1 MSKKFLF
8 QLLASGSLAVG
19 LSLALAG
26 EVQAQTTTRSVRESI
41 NQVREYI
48 RELKEDNDLGQ
59 VTSVSEFV
67 DVKPTDWAFLALQS
81 LVERYGCIVGLPTNP
96 PTYQGRR
103 ATTRYEFAAG
113 LNACLDRINEL
124 IAASVENLVTKE
136 DMKLIQ
142 RLQEEFA
149 AELALLR
156 GRVDTLE
163 ARTAT
168 LEAQQFSTT
177 TKLTG
182 QVILSVQGAFGAKN
196 VAVPKGSVPT
206 TALQPGIKFK
216 PGDLPQKPF
225 GTFVRKDGEAL
236 NVSPRDTR
244 VADATTFGY
253 RVNLN
258 FNTSF
263 SGKDLLLTTVQM
275 DDVTLG
281 ANAYDLTGT
290 NNTALSYSF
299 LNRAGGGTAGLWYLS
314 YSFPVLADKGKIFIT
329 GYGGGVNDYVD
340 TLSPLNDD
348 GQGALSAFGLRNPLY
363 NQNLALGVG
372 AGFGYDFFDGKFNFS
387 IGYLASG
394 NAGLGAFAPVST
406 PASGRGEVDG
416 LFGSS
421 FNAYAQLTGYPT
433 DNLGLSLLYIRS
445 GSDPSL
451 PLSYGGG
458 VGTQSIE
465 AFNNVGVASQADNL
479 GFQFKWQPLKNFIL
493 GGWFGV
499 TWFNGSGSTN
509 VIVNVDTDGDGV
521 PDADVLQGRRVTGSG
536 TALNYALVFAFPDVG
551 TKGSQAQIVV
561 GAPPYLS
568 SSSGLRAS
576 RLVGASS
583 DDVPILV
590 EASYR
595 FKFTE
600 YLSITPGIIAIF
612 NPEGN
617 AANPTV
623 FVGAIRSTFSF

>member
-1 MSKKFLF
+1 MSKSFLPK
-8 QLLASGSLAVG
+8 LLAAGSLTMGVSWAM
-19 LSLALAG
+19 AG
-26 EVQAQTTTRSVRESI
+26 AAPAQTTTRSVRESI
-41 NQVREYI
+41 HQVREYI
-48 RELKEDNDLGQ
+48 REFKEDSELGQ

-182 QVILSVQGAFGAKN
+182 QVIFGVQGAFGANRQAVARGVAQGTNGN
-196 VAVPKGSVPT
+196 V
-206 TALQPGIKFK
+206 L
-216 PGDLPQKPF
+216 
-225 GTFVRKDGEAL
+225 
-236 NVSPRDTR
+236 
-244 VADATTFGY
+244 DATTFGY

-263 SGKDLLLTTVQM
+263 TGKDLLLTTIQM
-275 DDVTLG
+275 DDVPLG
-281 ANAYDLTGT
+281 AGAAAVTGT
-290 NNTALSYSF
+290 NSSALSYSF
-299 LNRAGGGTAGLWYLS
+299 LNRAGGGAAGLWYLS

-372 AGFGYDFFDGKFNFS
+372 AGFGYDFFDGKLNFS
-387 IGYLASG
+387 IGYLANG
-394 NAGLGAFAPVST
+394 NAGLGAFT
-406 PASGRGEVDG
+406 PAAGGGTEG

-445 GSDPSL
+445 GSDPDSGL
-451 PLSYGGG
+451 ALNYGGG
-458 VGTQSIE
+458 VGT
-465 AFNNVGVASQADNL
+465 AAVNALNAVATQADNL

-493 GGWFGV
+493 GGWFGA
-499 TWFNGSGSTN
+499 TWFHDVVAGL
-509 VIVNVDTDGDGV
+509 
-521 PDADVLQGRRVTGSG
+521 DASG

-551 TKGSQAQIVV
+551 TKGSQAQLVV

-568 SSSGLRAS
+568 SSRGLVANGFTAART
-576 RLVGASS
+576 
-583 DDVPILV
+583 DDVPVLL

-623 FVGAIRSTFSF
+623 LVGAIRSTFSF

>member
-1 MSKKFLF
+1 MSKKVLF
-8 QLLASGSLAVG
+8 HLLATGSLALGV
-19 LSLALAG
+19 SLAMAG
-26 EVQAQTTTRSVRESI
+26 EASAQITTQNSRESI

-48 RELKEDNDLGQ
+48 RELKEDNELGQ

-182 QVILSVQGAFGAKN
+182 QVIMSVQGAFGGN
-196 VAVPKGSVPT
+196 QAVPKGVP
-206 TALQPGIKFK
+206 Q
-216 PGDLPQKPF
+216 
-225 GTFVRKDGEAL
+225 GTFG
-236 NVSPRDTR
+236 NIQ
-244 VADATTFGY
+244 DATTFGY

-263 SGKDLLLTTVQM
+263 TGKDLLLTTVQM

-281 ANAYDLTGT
+281 AGAAGVTGT
-290 NNTALSYSF
+290 NNSALSYSF

-314 YSFPVLADKGKIFIT
+314 YSFPVLADKGNIFIT

-372 AGFGYDFFDGKFNFS
+372 AGFGYDFLDGKLNFS
-387 IGYLASG
+387 LGYLASG
-394 NAGLGAFAPVST
+394 NAGGGAFGPVGT
-406 PASGRGEVDG
+406 VNPFGTEG

-421 FNAYAQLTGYPT
+421 FNAYAQITGYPLE
-433 DNLGLSLLYIRS
+433 NLGLSLLYIRS
-445 GSDPSL
+445 ASDPDSGL

-458 VGTQSIE
+458 VGT
-465 AFNNVGVASQADNL
+465 AAVDAVNVGASQADNV
-479 GFQFKWQPLKNFIL
+479 GFQFKWQPLQNFIL
-493 GGWFGV
+493 GGWFGA
-499 TWFNGSGSTN
+499 TWFNGVGAINGAT
-509 VIVNVDTDGDGV
+509 
-521 PDADVLQGRRVTGSG
+521 SG

-561 GAPPYLS
+561 GAPPY
-568 SSSGLRAS
+568 
-576 RLVGASS
+576 
-583 DDVPILV
+583 
-590 EASYR
+590 
-595 FKFTE
+595 
-600 YLSITPGIIAIF
+600 
-612 NPEGN
+612 
-617 AANPTV
+617 
-623 FVGAIRSTFSF
+623 

>member
-1 MSKKFLF
+1 MRKPFWGYVVGGALV
-8 QLLASGSLAVG
+8 SGVMM
-19 LSLALAG
+19 AG
-26 EVQAQTTTRSVRESI
+26 AVQAQVTPTRATI
-41 NQVREYI
+41 QQVRQYGRDL
-48 RELKEDNDLGQ
+48 REDSELGQ

-103 ATTRYEFAAG
+103 AVTRYEFAAG

-124 IAASVENLVTKE
+124 IASSVENLVTKE

-168 LEAQQFSTT
+168 LEAQRFSTT

-182 QVILSVQGAFGAKN
+182 QVIFGVQGAFGAN
-196 VAVPKGSVPT
+196 RQAVPKGAAQGSR
-206 TALQPGIKFK
+206 G
-216 PGDLPQKPF
+216 
-225 GTFVRKDGEAL
+225 
-236 NVSPRDTR
+236 NVL
-244 VADATTFGY
+244 DATTLGY
-253 RVNLN
+253 RVNLT

-263 SGKDLLLTTVQM
+263 TGKDLLTTNLQM
-275 DDVTLG
+275 DDVALG
-281 ANAYDLTGT
+281 AIPGSSALAVTGT
-290 NNTALSYSF
+290 NNASLSYSF
-299 LNRAGGGTAGLWYLS
+299 LNAGTAGGVALDTLTYE
-314 YSFPVLADKGKIFIT
+314 FPVLADQGRLTIAAL
-329 GYGGGVNDYVD
+329 GGAIYDQVD
-340 TLSPLNDD
+340 TLSPLDDD
-348 GQGALSAFGLRNPLY
+348 GQGALAAFGLRNPLY
-363 NQNLALGVG
+363 NQNLGAGVG
-372 AGFGYDFFDGKFNFS
+372 AALSINFLDDKLNFTL
-387 IGYLASG
+387 GYLANG
-394 NAGLGAFAPVST
+394 GAAAGAYAPT
-406 PASGRGEVDG
+406 GIPFGTEG

-421 FNAYAQLTGYPT
+421 YVAYGQVTGYPL
-433 DNLGLSLLYIRS
+433 DNLGLSLLYVR
-445 GSDPSL
+445 GYSDLDSAL
-451 PLSYGGG
+451 PLNLGGG
-458 VGTQSIE
+458 VGT
-465 AFNNVGVASQADNL
+465 AAVDALTAVAATQADNL

-493 GGWFGV
+493 GGWFGA
-499 TWFNGSGSTN
+499 TWFHDVVAGL
-509 VIVNVDTDGDGV
+509 
-521 PDADVLQGRRVTGSG
+521 DASG

-551 TKGSQAQIVV
+551 TKGSQAQLVV

-568 SSSGLRAS
+568 SSRGLVANGLTLRRA
-576 RLVGASS
+576 
-583 DDVPILV
+583 DDVPILL

-623 FVGAIRSTFSF
+623 LVGAIRSTFSF

>member
-1 MSKKFLF
+1 V
-8 QLLASGSLAVG
+8 A
-19 LSLALAG
+19 
-26 EVQAQTTTRSVRESI
+26 
-41 NQVREYI
+41 
-48 RELKEDNDLGQ
+48 
-59 VTSVSEFV
+59 
-67 DVKPTDWAFLALQS
+67 
-81 LVERYGCIVGLPTNP
+81 
-96 PTYQGRR
+96 
-103 ATTRYEFAAG
+103 
-113 LNACLDRINEL
+113 
-124 IAASVENLVTKE
+124 
-136 DMKLIQ
+136 
-142 RLQEEFA
+142 
-149 AELALLR
+149 
-156 GRVDTLE
+156 
-163 ARTAT
+163 
-168 LEAQQFSTT
+168 
-177 TKLTG
+177 
-182 QVILSVQGAFGAKN
+182 QGANRN
-196 VAVPKGSVPT
+196 V
-206 TALQPGIKFK
+206 L
-216 PGDLPQKPF
+216 
-225 GTFVRKDGEAL
+225 
-236 NVSPRDTR
+236 
-244 VADATTFGY
+244 DATTFGY

-263 SGKDLLLTTVQM
+263 TGKDLLLTTVQM
-275 DDVTLG
+275 DDVALG
-281 ANAYDLTGT
+281 ANPALPSNAAAVTGT
-290 NNTALSYSF
+290 QNSALSYSF
-299 LNRAGGGTAGLWYLS
+299 LNRAGGGVAGLWYLS

-372 AGFGYDFFDGKFNFS
+372 AGFGYDFFDGKLNFS

-394 NAGLGAFAPVST
+394 NAGLGAFAPASR
-406 PASGRGEVDG
+406 PADTREEVDG

-458 VGTQSIE
+458 VGTASVD
-465 AFNNVGVASQADNL
+465 ALNVGNNRVPPVATQADNL

-499 TWFNGSGSTN
+499 TWFND
-509 VIVNVDTDGDGV
+509 VVARL
-521 PDADVLQGRRVTGSG
+521 DASG

-551 TKGSQAQIVV
+551 TRGSQAQIVV

-576 RLVGASS
+576 GLVRASS
-583 DDVPILV
+583 DDVPILL

>member
-1 MSKKFLF
+1 MTLMNKHLCGFLV
-8 QLLASGSLAVG
+8 GSSV
-19 LSLALAG
+19 LAG
-26 EVQAQTTTRSVRESI
+26 VMLSGTAQAQVSNARESI
-41 NQVREYI
+41 NQVRQYG
-48 RELKEDNDLGQ
+48 RDLKEDSEFGQ

-113 LNACLDRINEL
+113 LNACLDRMNEL

-136 DMKLIQ
+136 DMKLVQ

-149 AELALLR
+149 AELALIR

-177 TKLTG
+177 TKLSG
-182 QVILSVQGAFGAKN
+182 QVILGVQGAFGGN
-196 VAVPKGSVPT
+196 QAVPKGVP
-206 TALQPGIKFK
+206 Q
-216 PGDLPQKPF
+216 
-225 GTFVRKDGEAL
+225 GTLGKIQ
-236 NVSPRDTR
+236 
-244 VADATTFGY
+244 DATTLGY
-253 RVNLN
+253 RVNLT

-263 SGKDLLLTTVQM
+263 TGKDLLTTNLQM
-275 DDVTLG
+275 DDVSLG
-281 ANAYDLTGT
+281 AIPGSNAFATTGT
-290 NNTALSYSF
+290 NSASLSYGF
-299 LNRAGGGTAGLWYLS
+299 LNAATGGGVALDTLTYE
-314 YSFPVLADKGKIFIT
+314 FPVLGDKGRIT
-329 GYGGGVNDYVD
+329 IAGLGGAIYDQVD
-340 TLSPLNDD
+340 TLSPLDDD
-348 GQGALSAFGLRNPLY
+348 GEGAISAFGLRNAIY
-363 NQNLALGVG
+363 NQNLGAGVG
-372 AGFGYDFFDGKFNFS
+372 AAFS
-387 IGYLASG
+387 INFLDDKLNFTLGYLANG
-394 NAGLGAFAPVST
+394 GAFAGAYAPTGT
-406 PASGRGEVDG
+406 PFGTEG

-421 FNAYAQLTGYPT
+421 YVAYGQLTGYPLE
-433 DNLGLSLLYIRS
+433 NLGLSLLYVR
-445 GSDPSL
+445 GYSDLDSAL
-451 PLSYGGG
+451 PLNLGGG
-458 VGTQSIE
+458 VGTASVD
-465 AFNNVGVASQADNL
+465 ALTAVAATQADNL
-479 GFQFKWQPLKNFIL
+479 GFQFQWQPLRNLIL

-499 TWFNGSGSTN
+499 TWFN
-509 VIVNVDTDGDGV
+509 
-521 PDADVLQGRRVTGSG
+521 DVVAGLNASG

-568 SSSGLRAS
+568 SSRG
-576 RLVGASS
+576 LVGNGLTFAAA

-600 YLSITPGIIAIF
+600 YLSITPGIMAIF

-623 FVGAIRSTFSF
+623 VVGAIRSTFSF

>member
-1 MSKKFLF
+1 MTLMNKHLCGFLVG
-8 QLLASGSLAVG
+8 GSV
-19 LSLALAG
+19 LAG
-26 EVQAQTTTRSVRESI
+26 VLWMGTAQAQVSNTRESI
-41 NQVREYI
+41 NQVRQYG
-48 RELKEDNDLGQ
+48 RDLQEDSEFGQ

-136 DMKLIQ
+136 DMKLVQ

-177 TKLTG
+177 TKLSG
-182 QVILSVQGAFGAKN
+182 QVVLAVQGAFGGN
-196 VAVPKGSVPT
+196 QAVPKGVPQG
-206 TALQPGIKFK
+206 A
-216 PGDLPQKPF
+216 F
-225 GTFVRKDGEAL
+225 GKVQ
-236 NVSPRDTR
+236 
-244 VADATTFGY
+244 DATTLGY
-253 RVNLN
+253 RVNLT

-263 SGKDLLLTTVQM
+263 TGKDLLTTNLQM
-275 DDVTLG
+275 DDVSLG
-281 ANAYDLTGT
+281 AIPGSNAFATTGT
-290 NNTALSYSF
+290 NSASLSYGF
-299 LNRAGGGTAGLWYLS
+299 LNAATGGGVALDTLTYE
-314 YSFPVLADKGKIFIT
+314 FPVLGDKGRIT
-329 GYGGGVNDYVD
+329 IAGLGGAIYDQVD
-340 TLSPLNDD
+340 TLSPLDDD
-348 GQGALSAFGLRNPLY
+348 GEGAISAFGLRNAIY
-363 NQNLALGVG
+363 NQNLGTGVG
-372 AGFGYDFFDGKFNFS
+372 AAFS
-387 IGYLASG
+387 IDFLDDKLNFTLGYLANGGSFSG
-394 NAGLGAFAPVST
+394 AYT
-406 PASGRGEVDG
+406 PTGTPFGTEG

-421 FNAYAQLTGYPT
+421 YVAYGQLTGYPLE
-433 DNLGLSLLYIRS
+433 NLGLSLLYVR
-445 GSDPSL
+445 GYSDLDSAL
-451 PLSYGGG
+451 PLNLGGG
-458 VGTQSIE
+458 VGNASVDALT
-465 AFNNVGVASQADNL
+465 AVAATQADNL
-479 GFQFKWQPLKNFIL
+479 GFQFQWQPLNNFIL

-499 TWFNGSGSTN
+499 TWFN
-509 VIVNVDTDGDGV
+509 
-521 PDADVLQGRRVTGSG
+521 DVVAGLNATG

-561 GAPPYLS
+561 GAPPYLTNS
-568 SSSGLRAS
+568 QGLVANGLTFARA
-576 RLVGASS
+576 

-600 YLSITPGIIAIF
+600 YLTITPGIFAIF

>member
-1 MSKKFLF
+1 MSKKFMF
-8 QLLASGSLAVG
+8 KLLATGSLAMGV
-19 LSLALAG
+19 SLAMAG
-26 EVQAQTTTRSVRESI
+26 EAQAQITTQNSRESI

-48 RELKEDNDLGQ
+48 RELKEDNELGQ

-136 DMKLIQ
+136 DLKLLQ

-177 TKLTG
+177 TKLSG
-182 QVILSVQGAFGAKN
+182 QVILAAQGAFGGN
-196 VAVPKGSVPT
+196 QAVPKGVPQG
-206 TALQPGIKFK
+206 A
-216 PGDLPQKPF
+216 F
-225 GTFVRKDGEAL
+225 G
-236 NVSPRDTR
+236 NIQ
-244 VADATTFGY
+244 DATTFGY

-263 SGKDLLLTTVQM
+263 TGKDLLLTTIQM

-281 ANAYDLTGT
+281 AGAAGVTGT
-290 NNTALSYSF
+290 NNSALGYSF
-299 LNRAGGGTAGLWYLS
+299 LNRAGGGVAGLWYLS
-314 YSFPVLADKGKIFIT
+314 YTFPVLADKGSIYIT

-348 GQGALSAFGLRNPLY
+348 GQGALSGFGLRNPLY

-372 AGFGYDFFDGKFNFS
+372 AGFNYNFLDDKLNFA
-387 IGYLASG
+387 IGYLANG
-394 NAGLGAFAPVST
+394 NAGGGAFGTVGT
-406 PASGRGEVDG
+406 VNPAGTEG

-421 FNAYAQLTGYPT
+421 FNAFVQLTGYPT
-433 DNLGLSLLYIRS
+433 DNLGLSVLYIRS
-445 GSDPSL
+445 GSDPDSGL
-451 PLSYGGG
+451 AINYGGG
-458 VGTQSIE
+458 VGT
-465 AFNNVGVASQADNL
+465 AAVDAVNVGTSQADNV

-493 GGWFGV
+493 GGWFGA
-499 TWFNGSGSTN
+499 TWFA
-509 VIVNVDTDGDGV
+509 GV
-521 PDADVLQGRRVTGSG
+521 SAANAGTSG

-561 GAPPYLS
+561 GAPPYLTNS
-568 SSSGLRAS
+568 TGLVANG
-576 RLVGASS
+576 LTAAAA

-590 EASYR
+590 EGSYR

-612 NPEGN
+612 SPEGN
-617 AANPTV
+617 SANSTV
-623 FVGAIRSTFSF
+623 LVGVIRSTFSF

>member
-1 MSKKFLF
+1 MSKKPLF
-8 QLLASGSLAVG
+8 KLLASGSLAVG

-182 QVILSVQGAFGAKN
+182 QVIFGVQGAFGADRQAVARGVAQGANGN
-196 VAVPKGSVPT
+196 V
-206 TALQPGIKFK
+206 L
-216 PGDLPQKPF
+216 
-225 GTFVRKDGEAL
+225 
-236 NVSPRDTR
+236 
-244 VADATTFGY
+244 DATTFGY

-263 SGKDLLLTTVQM
+263 TGKDLLLTTVQM

-281 ANAYDLTGT
+281 ANAADVTGT
-290 NNTALSYSF
+290 QNSALSYSF
-299 LNRAGGGTAGLWYLS
+299 LNRAGGGAAGLWYLS

-372 AGFGYDFFDGKFNFS
+372 AGFGYDFFDGKLNFS

-394 NAGLGAFAPVST
+394 DAGLGAFAPASR
-406 PASGRGEVDG
+406 PAGTREEVDG

-458 VGTQSIE
+458 VGTASVD
-465 AFNNVGVASQADNL
+465 ALNVGNNRVPPVATQADNL

-499 TWFNGSGSTN
+499 TWFND
-509 VIVNVDTDGDGV
+509 VVARL
-521 PDADVLQGRRVTGSG
+521 DASG

-551 TKGSQAQIVV
+551 TRGSQAQIVV

-576 RLVGASS
+576 GLVRASS
-583 DDVPILV
+583 DDVPILL

>member
-1 MSKKFLF
+1 MSKKLLF
-8 QLLASGSLAVG
+8 KLLASGSLAVG
-19 LSLALAG
+19 LSLALTG
-26 EVQAQTTTRSVRESI
+26 EIQAQTTTRSVRESI

-182 QVILSVQGAFGAKN
+182 QVIFGVQGAFGADRQAVARGVAQGTNGN
-196 VAVPKGSVPT
+196 V
-206 TALQPGIKFK
+206 L
-216 PGDLPQKPF
+216 
-225 GTFVRKDGEAL
+225 
-236 NVSPRDTR
+236 
-244 VADATTFGY
+244 DATTFGY

-263 SGKDLLLTTVQM
+263 TGKDLLLTTVQM

-281 ANAYDLTGT
+281 ANAAAVTGT
-290 NNTALSYSF
+290 QNSALSYSF
-299 LNRAGGGTAGLWYLS
+299 LNRAGGGAAGLWYLS

-340 TLSPLNDD
+340 TLSPLN
-348 GQGALSAFGLRNPLY
+348 
-363 NQNLALGVG
+363 
-372 AGFGYDFFDGKFNFS
+372 
-387 IGYLASG
+387 
-394 NAGLGAFAPVST
+394 
-406 PASGRGEVDG
+406 
-416 LFGSS
+416 
-421 FNAYAQLTGYPT
+421 
-433 DNLGLSLLYIRS
+433 LSLIH
-445 GSDPSL
+445 
-451 PLSYGGG
+451 
-458 VGTQSIE
+458 I
-465 AFNNVGVASQADNL
+465 
-479 GFQFKWQPLKNFIL
+479 
-493 GGWFGV
+493 
-499 TWFNGSGSTN
+499 
-509 VIVNVDTDGDGV
+509 
-521 PDADVLQGRRVTGSG
+521 
-536 TALNYALVFAFPDVG
+536 
-551 TKGSQAQIVV
+551 
-561 GAPPYLS
+561 
-568 SSSGLRAS
+568 
-576 RLVGASS
+576 
-583 DDVPILV
+583 
-590 EASYR
+590 
-595 FKFTE
+595 
-600 YLSITPGIIAIF
+600 
-612 NPEGN
+612 
-617 AANPTV
+617 
-623 FVGAIRSTFSF
+623 

>member
-182 QVILSVQGAFGAKN
+182 QVIFGVQGAFGAGP
-196 VAVPKGSVPT
+196 V
-206 TALQPGIKFK
+206 L
-216 PGDLPQKPF
+216 
-225 GTFVRKDGEAL
+225 
-236 NVSPRDTR
+236 
-244 VADATTFGY
+244 DATTFGY

-263 SGKDLLLTTVQM
+263 TGKDLLLTTVQM

-281 ANAYDLTGT
+281 ANAAAVTGT
-290 NNTALSYSF
+290 QNSALSYSF
-299 LNRAGGGTAGLWYLS
+299 LNRAGGGAAGLWYLS

-387 IGYLASG
+387 IGYLANG
-394 NAGLGAFAPVST
+394 NAGLGAFT
-406 PASGRGEVDG
+406 PTDG

-421 FNAYAQLTGYPT
+421 FNAYVQLTGYPT

-445 GSDPSL
+445 GSDPGL

-458 VGTQSIE
+458 VGTASVD
-465 AFNNVGVASQADNL
+465 ALNAVATQADNL

-499 TWFNGSGSTN
+499 TWFSD
-509 VIVNVDTDGDGV
+509 VV
-521 PDADVLQGRRVTGSG
+521 PGQNASG

-551 TKGSQAQIVV
+551 TRGSQAQIVV

-568 SSSGLRAS
+568 SSTA
-576 RLVGASS
+576 AAA
-583 DDVPILV
+583 DDVPILL

-600 YLSITPGIIAIF
+600 YLSITPGIMAIF
-612 NPEGN
+612 NPDGN

>member
-1 MSKKFLF
+1 MTLMNKHLCGFLV
-8 QLLASGSLAVG
+8 GSSV
-19 LSLALAG
+19 LAG
-26 EVQAQTTTRSVRESI
+26 VMLSGTAQAQVSNARESI
-41 NQVREYI
+41 NQVRQYG
-48 RELKEDNDLGQ
+48 RDLKEDSEFGQ

-113 LNACLDRINEL
+113 LNACLDRMNEL

-136 DMKLIQ
+136 DMRLVQ

-149 AELALLR
+149 AELALIR

-177 TKLTG
+177 TKLSG
-182 QVILSVQGAFGAKN
+182 QVILSVQGALGGN
-196 VAVPKGSVPT
+196 QAVPKGVPQG
-206 TALQPGIKFK
+206 ALGNIQ
-216 PGDLPQKPF
+216 
-225 GTFVRKDGEAL
+225 
-236 NVSPRDTR
+236 
-244 VADATTFGY
+244 DATTLGY
-253 RVNLN
+253 RVNLT

-263 SGKDLLLTTVQM
+263 TGKDLLTTNLQM
-275 DDVTLG
+275 DDVSLG
-281 ANAYDLTGT
+281 AIPGSNAFATTGT
-290 NNTALSYSF
+290 NSASLSYGF
-299 LNRAGGGTAGLWYLS
+299 LNAATGGGVALDTLTYE
-314 YSFPVLADKGKIFIT
+314 FPVLGDKGRIT
-329 GYGGGVNDYVD
+329 IAGLGGAIYDQVD
-340 TLSPLNDD
+340 TLSPLDDD
-348 GQGALSAFGLRNPLY
+348 GQGAISAFGLRNAIY
-363 NQNLALGVG
+363 NQNLGAGVG
-372 AGFGYDFFDGKFNFS
+372 AAFS
-387 IGYLASG
+387 IDFLDDKLNFTLGYLANG
-394 NAGLGAFAPVST
+394 GAFSGAYT
-406 PASGRGEVDG
+406 PTGTPFGTEG

-421 FNAYAQLTGYPT
+421 YVAYGQLTGYPLE
-433 DNLGLSLLYIRS
+433 NLGLSLLYVR
-445 GSDPSL
+445 GYSDLDSAL
-451 PLSYGGG
+451 PLNLGGG
-458 VGTQSIE
+458 VGTASVD
-465 AFNNVGVASQADNL
+465 ALTAVAATQADNL
-479 GFQFKWQPLKNFIL
+479 GFQFQWQPLRNLIL

-499 TWFNGSGSTN
+499 TWFN
-509 VIVNVDTDGDGV
+509 
-521 PDADVLQGRRVTGSG
+521 DVVAGLNASG

-568 SSSGLRAS
+568 SSRG
-576 RLVGASS
+576 LVGNGLTFAAA

-600 YLSITPGIIAIF
+600 YLSITPGIMAIF

-623 FVGAIRSTFSF
+623 VVGAIRSTFSF

>member
-1 MSKKFLF
+1 MRQRFWGYVVGGTLV
-8 QLLASGSLAVG
+8 SGVMMVG
-19 LSLALAG
+19 AA
-26 EVQAQTTTRSVRESI
+26 QAQVTPTRATI
-41 NQVREYI
+41 QQVRQYGRDL
-48 RELKEDNDLGQ
+48 REDSDLGQ

-103 ATTRYEFAAG
+103 ALTRYEFAAG

-124 IAASVENLVTKE
+124 IASSVENLVTKE
-136 DMKLIQ
+136 DIKLIQ
-142 RLQEEFA
+142 RLQEEFG

-177 TKLTG
+177 TKLSG
-182 QVILSVQGAFGAKN
+182 QVIFGVQGAFGANRQAVARGVAQGTNGN
-196 VAVPKGSVPT
+196 V
-206 TALQPGIKFK
+206 L
-216 PGDLPQKPF
+216 
-225 GTFVRKDGEAL
+225 
-236 NVSPRDTR
+236 
-244 VADATTFGY
+244 DATTFGY

-263 SGKDLLLTTVQM
+263 TGKDLLLTTIQM
-275 DDVTLG
+275 DDVPLG
-281 ANAYDLTGT
+281 AGAAAVTGT
-290 NNTALSYSF
+290 NSSALSYSF
-299 LNRAGGGTAGLWYLS
+299 LNRAGGGAAGLWYLS

-372 AGFGYDFFDGKFNFS
+372 AGFGYDFFDGKLNFS
-387 IGYLASG
+387 IGYLANG
-394 NAGLGAFAPVST
+394 NAGLGAFT
-406 PASGRGEVDG
+406 PAAGGGTEG

-445 GSDPSL
+445 GSDPDSGL
-451 PLSYGGG
+451 PLNYGGG
-458 VGTQSIE
+458 VGT
-465 AFNNVGVASQADNL
+465 AAVDALNAVATQADNL

-493 GGWFGV
+493 GGWFGA
-499 TWFNGSGSTN
+499 TWFHDVVAGL
-509 VIVNVDTDGDGV
+509 
-521 PDADVLQGRRVTGSG
+521 DASG

-551 TKGSQAQIVV
+551 TKGSQAQLVV

-568 SSSGLRAS
+568 SSRGLVANGFTAART
-576 RLVGASS
+576 
-583 DDVPILV
+583 DDVPVLL

-623 FVGAIRSTFSF
+623 LVGAIRSTFSF

>member
-1 MSKKFLF
+1 MSKKFMF
-8 QLLASGSLAVG
+8 NLLATGSLVMGA
-19 LSLALAG
+19 SLVMAG
-26 EVQAQTTTRSVRESI
+26 EAYAQVTTQNSRESI
-41 NQVREYI
+41 NQVREYV
-48 RELKEDNDLGQ
+48 RELKEDSELGQ

-136 DMKLIQ
+136 DLKLVQ

-177 TKLTG
+177 TKLSG
-182 QVILSVQGAFGAKN
+182 QAIFAVQGAFGAAN
-196 VAVPKGSVPT
+196 QAVPKGIPQGT
-206 TALQPGIKFK
+206 LGNLQ
-216 PGDLPQKPF
+216 
-225 GTFVRKDGEAL
+225 
-236 NVSPRDTR
+236 
-244 VADATTFGY
+244 DATTFGY

-263 SGKDLLLTTVQM
+263 TGKDLLVTTLQV
-275 DDVTLG
+275 DDVPFDG
-281 ANAYDLTGT
+281 GVPGSAASITGT
-290 NNTALSYSF
+290 NNTALSYGF
-299 LNRAGGGTAGLWYLS
+299 LNGNRGGTAGLFFLS
-314 YSFPVLADKGKIFIT
+314 YSFPVLSDKGKINIT

-348 GQGALSAFGLRNPLY
+348 GQGAISGFGLRNPLY

-372 AGFGYDFFDGKFNFS
+372 AGFSYNFLDDKLNFA
-387 IGYLASG
+387 IGYLTNG
-394 NAGLGAFAPVST
+394 NAGGGAFGTVGTANPFGT
-406 PASGRGEVDG
+406 EG

-421 FNAYAQLTGYPT
+421 FNAYLQLTGYPL
-433 DNLGLSLLYIRS
+433 DNLGLSLLYIRG
-445 GSDPSL
+445 GSDPDSGL
-451 PLSYGGG
+451 ALNYGGG
-458 VGTQSIE
+458 VG
-465 AFNNVGVASQADNL
+465 NASVDALNAVVTTESDSA

-499 TWFNGSGSTN
+499 TWFNS
-509 VIVNVDTDGDGV
+509 VDGTIN
-521 PDADVLQGRRVTGSG
+521 ASG

-568 SSSGLRAS
+568 DSSGLVVNG
-576 RLVGASS
+576 LTGAAA

-590 EASYR
+590 EGSYR

-600 YLSITPGIIAIF
+600 YLSITPGVIAIF
-612 NPEGN
+612 NPNGN
-617 AANPTV
+617 TANDTV
-623 FVGAIRSTFSF
+623 LVGVIRSTFSF

>member
-1 MSKKFLF
+1 MSKKLMFK
-8 QLLASGSLAVG
+8 LLATGSLAMGV
-19 LSLALAG
+19 SLAMAG
-26 EVQAQTTTRSVRESI
+26 EAQAQITTQNSRESI
-41 NQVREYI
+41 NKVREYV
-48 RELKEDNDLGQ
+48 RELKEDNELGQ

-182 QVILSVQGAFGAKN
+182 QVILAAQGAFGAAN
-196 VAVPKGSVPT
+196 QAVPKGT
-206 TALQPGIKFK
+206 
-216 PGDLPQKPF
+216 PQ
-225 GTFVRKDGEAL
+225 GTFG
-236 NVSPRDTR
+236 NIQ
-244 VADATTFGY
+244 DATTLGY
-253 RVNLN
+253 VVNLN

-263 SGKDLLLTTVQM
+263 SGKDLLVTTVQM

-281 ANAYDLTGT
+281 AGAAAVTGT
-290 NNTALSYSF
+290 NSSALSYSV
-299 LNRAGGGTAGLWYLS
+299 LNRAGGGVAGIWYLS

-340 TLSPLNDD
+340 TLSPLNDA

-363 NQNLALGVG
+363 NQNGALGVG
-372 AGFGYDFFDGKFNFS
+372 AGFGYDFFDGKLNFS
-387 IGYLASG
+387 IGYLANG
-394 NAGLGAFAPVST
+394 NAGLGAFT
-406 PASGRGEVDG
+406 PAAGGGTEG

-421 FNAYAQLTGYPT
+421 FNAYAQLTGYPLE
-433 DNLGLSLLYIRS
+433 NLGLSLLYIRS
-445 GSDPSL
+445 GSDIDSGL
-451 PLSYGGG
+451 PLSFGGG
-458 VGTQSIE
+458 VGTASVD
-465 AFNNVGVASQADNL
+465 ALNAVAATEADNL
-479 GFQFKWQPLKNFIL
+479 GFQFKWQPFKNFIL

-499 TWFNGSGSTN
+499 TWFN
-509 VIVNVDTDGDGV
+509 
-521 PDADVLQGRRVTGSG
+521 DVVAGLNASG

-568 SSSGLRAS
+568 SSTGLVANG
-576 RLVGASS
+576 LTGAAA

-617 AANPTV
+617 SANDTV
-623 FVGAIRSTFSF
+623 LVGVIRSTFSF

>member
-1 MSKKFLF
+1 MSKSFLPK
-8 QLLASGSLAVG
+8 LLAAGSLTMGVSWAM
-19 LSLALAG
+19 AG
-26 EVQAQTTTRSVRESI
+26 AAPAQTTTRSVRESI
-41 NQVREYI
+41 HQVREYI
-48 RELKEDNDLGQ
+48 REFKEDSELGQ

-182 QVILSVQGAFGAKN
+182 QVIFGVQGAFGANRQAVARGVAQGTNGN
-196 VAVPKGSVPT
+196 V
-206 TALQPGIKFK
+206 L
-216 PGDLPQKPF
+216 
-225 GTFVRKDGEAL
+225 
-236 NVSPRDTR
+236 
-244 VADATTFGY
+244 DATTFGY

-263 SGKDLLLTTVQM
+263 TGKDLLLTTIQM
-275 DDVTLG
+275 DDVPLG
-281 ANAYDLTGT
+281 AGAAAVTGT
-290 NNTALSYSF
+290 NSSALSYSF
-299 LNRAGGGTAGLWYLS
+299 LNRAGGGAAGLWYLS

-372 AGFGYDFFDGKFNFS
+372 AGFGYDFFDGKLNFS
-387 IGYLASG
+387 IGYLANG
-394 NAGLGAFAPVST
+394 NAGLGAFT
-406 PASGRGEVDG
+406 PAAGGGTEG

-445 GSDPSL
+445 GSDPDSGL
-451 PLSYGGG
+451 PLNYGGG
-458 VGTQSIE
+458 VGT
-465 AFNNVGVASQADNL
+465 AAVDALNAVATQADNL

-493 GGWFGV
+493 GGWFGA
-499 TWFNGSGSTN
+499 TWFHDVVAGL
-509 VIVNVDTDGDGV
+509 
-521 PDADVLQGRRVTGSG
+521 DASG

-551 TKGSQAQIVV
+551 TKGSQAQLVV

-568 SSSGLRAS
+568 SSRGLVANGFTAART
-576 RLVGASS
+576 
-583 DDVPILV
+583 DDVPVLL

-623 FVGAIRSTFSF
+623 LVGAIRSTFSF

>member
-1 MSKKFLF
+1 MSKKLLF
-8 QLLASGSLAVG
+8 KLLATGSLAMGV
-19 LSLALAG
+19 SLAMAG
-26 EVQAQTTTRSVRESI
+26 EAHAQITTQNSRESI
-41 NQVREYI
+41 NKVREYV
-48 RELKEDNDLGQ
+48 RELKEDNELGQ

-103 ATTRYEFAAG
+103 ATTRFEFAAG

-182 QVILSVQGAFGAKN
+182 QVILAVQGAFGGN
-196 VAVPKGSVPT
+196 QAVPKGVPQG
-206 TALQPGIKFK
+206 ALGNIQ
-216 PGDLPQKPF
+216 
-225 GTFVRKDGEAL
+225 
-236 NVSPRDTR
+236 
-244 VADATTFGY
+244 DATTLGY

-263 SGKDLLLTTVQM
+263 TGKDLLLTTIQM

-281 ANAYDLTGT
+281 AGAAAVTGT
-290 NNTALSYSF
+290 NSSALSYSF

-372 AGFGYDFFDGKFNFS
+372 AGFGYDFFDGKLNFS
-387 IGYLASG
+387 IGYLANG
-394 NAGLGAFAPVST
+394 NAGLGAFT
-406 PASGRGEVDG
+406 PAAGGGTEG

-421 FNAYAQLTGYPT
+421 FNAYAQLTGYPLE
-433 DNLGLSLLYIRS
+433 NLGLSLLYIRS
-445 GSDPSL
+445 GSDIDSGL
-451 PLSYGGG
+451 PLSFGGG
-458 VGTQSIE
+458 VGTASVD
-465 AFNNVGVASQADNL
+465 ALNAVGATEADNL
-479 GFQFKWQPLKNFIL
+479 GFQFKWQPFKNFIL

-499 TWFNGSGSTN
+499 TWFN
-509 VIVNVDTDGDGV
+509 
-521 PDADVLQGRRVTGSG
+521 DVVAGLNASG

-568 SSSGLRAS
+568 SSTGLVANG
-576 RLVGASS
+576 LTTAAA

-623 FVGAIRSTFSF
+623 FVGVIRSTFSF

>member
-1 MSKKFLF
+1 MRKPFWGYVVGGALV
-8 QLLASGSLAVG
+8 SGVMM
-19 LSLALAG
+19 AG
-26 EVQAQTTTRSVRESI
+26 AVQAQVTPTRATI
-41 NQVREYI
+41 QQVRQYGRDL
-48 RELKEDNDLGQ
+48 REDSELGQ

-103 ATTRYEFAAG
+103 AVTRYEFAAG

-124 IAASVENLVTKE
+124 IASSVENLVTKE

-168 LEAQQFSTT
+168 LEAQRFSTT

-182 QVILSVQGAFGAKN
+182 QVIFGVQGAFGAN
-196 VAVPKGSVPT
+196 RQAVPKGAAQGSW
-206 TALQPGIKFK
+206 G
-216 PGDLPQKPF
+216 
-225 GTFVRKDGEAL
+225 
-236 NVSPRDTR
+236 NVL
-244 VADATTFGY
+244 DATTLGY
-253 RVNLN
+253 RVNLT

-263 SGKDLLLTTVQM
+263 TGKDLLTTNLQM
-275 DDVTLG
+275 DDVALG
-281 ANAYDLTGT
+281 AIPGSSALAVTGT
-290 NNTALSYSF
+290 NNASLSYSF
-299 LNRAGGGTAGLWYLS
+299 LNAGTAGGVALDTLTYE
-314 YSFPVLADKGKIFIT
+314 FPVLADQGRLTIAAL
-329 GYGGGVNDYVD
+329 GGAIYDQVD
-340 TLSPLNDD
+340 TLSPLDDD
-348 GQGALSAFGLRNPLY
+348 GQGALAAFGLRNPLY
-363 NQNLALGVG
+363 NQNLGAGVG
-372 AGFGYDFFDGKFNFS
+372 AALSINFLDDKLNFTL
-387 IGYLASG
+387 GYLANG
-394 NAGLGAFAPVST
+394 GAAAGAYAPT
-406 PASGRGEVDG
+406 GIPFGTEG

-421 FNAYAQLTGYPT
+421 YVAYGQVTGYPL
-433 DNLGLSLLYIRS
+433 DNLGLSLLYVR
-445 GSDPSL
+445 GYSDLDSAL
-451 PLSYGGG
+451 PLNLGGG
-458 VGTQSIE
+458 VGT
-465 AFNNVGVASQADNL
+465 AAVDALTAVAATQADNL

-493 GGWFGV
+493 GGWFGA
-499 TWFNGSGSTN
+499 TWFQDVVAGL
-509 VIVNVDTDGDGV
+509 
-521 PDADVLQGRRVTGSG
+521 DASG

-551 TKGSQAQIVV
+551 TKGSQAQLVV

-568 SSSGLRAS
+568 SSRGLVANGLTLRRA
-576 RLVGASS
+576 
-583 DDVPILV
+583 DDVPILL

-623 FVGAIRSTFSF
+623 LVGAIRSTFSF

>member
-1 MSKKFLF
+1 MSKKLLF
-8 QLLASGSLAVG
+8 KLLASGSLAVG

-124 IAASVENLVTKE
+124 IASSVENLVTKE

-182 QVILSVQGAFGAKN
+182 QVIFGVQGAFGADRQAVARGVAQGTNGN
-196 VAVPKGSVPT
+196 V
-206 TALQPGIKFK
+206 L
-216 PGDLPQKPF
+216 
-225 GTFVRKDGEAL
+225 
-236 NVSPRDTR
+236 
-244 VADATTFGY
+244 DATTFGY

-263 SGKDLLLTTVQM
+263 TGKDLLLTTVQM

-281 ANAYDLTGT
+281 ANAAAVTGT
-290 NNTALSYSF
+290 QNSALSYSF
-299 LNRAGGGTAGLWYLS
+299 LNRAGGGAAGLWYLS

-387 IGYLASG
+387 IGYLANG
-394 NAGLGAFAPVST
+394 NAGLGAFT
-406 PASGRGEVDG
+406 PAAGGGTEG

-421 FNAYAQLTGYPT
+421 FNAYVQLTGYPT

-445 GSDPSL
+445 GSDPDSGL
-451 PLSYGGG
+451 PLDYGGG
-458 VGTQSIE
+458 VGTASVN
-465 AFNNVGVASQADNL
+465 ALNNAVATQADNL

-499 TWFNGSGSTN
+499 TWFND
-509 VIVNVDTDGDGV
+509 VVARL
-521 PDADVLQGRRVTGSG
+521 DASG

-568 SSSGLRAS
+568 GSTGLVAN
-576 RLVGASS
+576 GFTAAAA
-583 DDVPILV
+583 DDVPILL

-600 YLSITPGIIAIF
+600 YLSITPGIMAIF

>member
-1 MSKKFLF
+1 MSGHIWRWWL
-8 QLLASGSLAVG
+8 GG
-19 LSLALAG
+19 LVLAG
-26 EVQAQTTTRSVRESI
+26 ITLAGSAQAQVSNTREAI
-41 NQVREYI
+41 QQVRQYGRDL
-48 RELKEDNDLGQ
+48 REDSEFGQ

-136 DMKLIQ
+136 DMKLLQ

-182 QVILSVQGAFGAKN
+182 QVIFGVQGAFGGNQAVAKG
-196 VAVPKGSVPT
+196 VP
-206 TALQPGIKFK
+206 Q
-216 PGDLPQKPF
+216 
-225 GTFVRKDGEAL
+225 GTSG
-236 NVSPRDTR
+236 NIQ
-244 VADATTFGY
+244 DATTFGY
-253 RVNLN
+253 RVNLT

-263 SGKDLLLTTVQM
+263 TGKDLLTTNLQM
-275 DDVTLG
+275 DDVSLG
-281 ANAYDLTGT
+281 ANPATSAFTATGT
-290 NNTALSYSF
+290 NNASLSYSF
-299 LNRAGGGTAGLWYLS
+299 LNAGSGGTAVLDTLTYE
-314 YSFPVLADKGKIFIT
+314 FPVLADQGRIT
-329 GYGGGVNDYVD
+329 IAALGGAIYDQVD
-340 TLSPLNDD
+340 TLSPLDD
-348 GQGALSAFGLRNPLY
+348 DALGALSGFGLRNPVY
-363 NQNLALGVG
+363 NQNLGAGVG
-372 AGFGYDFFDGKFNFS
+372 AAFSVNFLDEKLNFTL
-387 IGYLASG
+387 GYLANG
-394 NAGLGAFAPVST
+394 GGAAGAYAPVGAVNPFGT
-406 PASGRGEVDG
+406 EG

-421 FNAYAQLTGYPT
+421 YVAYGQLTGYPLE
-433 DNLGLSLLYIRS
+433 NLGLSLLYVRGYSDLDS
-445 GSDPSL
+445 GL
-451 PLSYGGG
+451 ALNLGGG
-458 VGTQSIE
+458 VGTAAVDALTGATTTE
-465 AFNNVGVASQADNL
+465 ADNF
-479 GFQFKWQPLKNFIL
+479 GFQFQWQPLKNLIL
-493 GGWFGV
+493 GGWFGA
-499 TWFNGSGSTN
+499 TWFSSAPGSPINAG
-509 VIVNVDTDGDGV
+509 
-521 PDADVLQGRRVTGSG
+521 G

-551 TKGSQAQIVV
+551 TRGSQAQIVV

-568 SSSGLRAS
+568 SSTGLVKKGLTA
-576 RLVGASS
+576 AAA
-583 DDVPILV
+583 DDIPILV

-617 AANPTV
+617 NANPTT
-623 FVGAIRSTFSF
+623 FVGVIRSTFSF

>member
-1 MSKKFLF
+1 MSKKPLF
-8 QLLASGSLAVG
+8 KLLASGSLAVG

-81 LVERYGCIVGLPTNP
+81 LVERYGGIVGLPTNP

-182 QVILSVQGAFGAKN
+182 QVIFGVQGAFGADRQAVARGVAQGANGN
-196 VAVPKGSVPT
+196 V
-206 TALQPGIKFK
+206 L
-216 PGDLPQKPF
+216 
-225 GTFVRKDGEAL
+225 
-236 NVSPRDTR
+236 
-244 VADATTFGY
+244 DATTFGY

-263 SGKDLLLTTVQM
+263 TGKDLLLTTVQM

-281 ANAYDLTGT
+281 ANAAAVTGT
-290 NNTALSYSF
+290 QNSALSYSF
-299 LNRAGGGTAGLWYLS
+299 LNRAGGGAAGLWYLS

-372 AGFGYDFFDGKFNFS
+372 AGFGYDFFDGKLNFS

-394 NAGLGAFAPVST
+394 NAGLGAFAPASR
-406 PASGRGEVDG
+406 PAGTREEVDG

-458 VGTQSIE
+458 VGTASVD
-465 AFNNVGVASQADNL
+465 ALNVGNNRVPPVATQADNL

-499 TWFNGSGSTN
+499 TWFND
-509 VIVNVDTDGDGV
+509 VVARL
-521 PDADVLQGRRVTGSG
+521 DASG

-551 TKGSQAQIVV
+551 TRGSQAQIVV

-576 RLVGASS
+576 GLVRASS
-583 DDVPILV
+583 DDVPILL

>member
-1 MSKKFLF
+1 MNKHLCGFLV
-8 QLLASGSLAVG
+8 GSSV
-19 LSLALAG
+19 LAG
-26 EVQAQTTTRSVRESI
+26 VMLSGTAQAQVSNARESI
-41 NQVREYI
+41 NQVRQYG
-48 RELKEDNDLGQ
+48 RDLKEDSEFGQ

-113 LNACLDRINEL
+113 LNACLDRMNEL

-136 DMKLIQ
+136 DMRLVQ

-149 AELALLR
+149 AELALIR

-177 TKLTG
+177 TKLSG
-182 QVILSVQGAFGAKN
+182 QVILGVQGAFGGN
-196 VAVPKGSVPT
+196 QAVPKGVP
-206 TALQPGIKFK
+206 Q
-216 PGDLPQKPF
+216 
-225 GTFVRKDGEAL
+225 GTLGKIQ
-236 NVSPRDTR
+236 
-244 VADATTFGY
+244 DATTLGY
-253 RVNLN
+253 RVNLT

-263 SGKDLLLTTVQM
+263 TGKDLLTTNLQM
-275 DDVTLG
+275 DDVSLG
-281 ANAYDLTGT
+281 AIPGSSAFATTGT
-290 NNTALSYSF
+290 NSASLSYGF
-299 LNRAGGGTAGLWYLS
+299 LNAATGGGVVLDTLTYK
-314 YSFPVLADKGKIFIT
+314 FPVLGDKGRIT
-329 GYGGGVNDYVD
+329 IAGLGGAIYDQVD
-340 TLSPLNDD
+340 TLSPLDDD
-348 GQGALSAFGLRNPLY
+348 GQGAISAFGLRNAIY
-363 NQNLALGVG
+363 NQNLGAGVG
-372 AGFGYDFFDGKFNFS
+372 AAFS
-387 IGYLASG
+387 INFLDDKLNFTLGYLANG
-394 NAGLGAFAPVST
+394 GAFAGAYAPTGT
-406 PASGRGEVDG
+406 PFGTEG

-421 FNAYAQLTGYPT
+421 YIAYGQLTGYPLE
-433 DNLGLSLLYIRS
+433 NLGLSLLYVR
-445 GSDPSL
+445 GYSDLDSAL
-451 PLSYGGG
+451 PLNLGGG
-458 VGTQSIE
+458 VGTASVD
-465 AFNNVGVASQADNL
+465 ALTAVAATQADNL
-479 GFQFKWQPLKNFIL
+479 GFQFQWQPLRNLIL

-499 TWFNGSGSTN
+499 TWFN
-509 VIVNVDTDGDGV
+509 
-521 PDADVLQGRRVTGSG
+521 DVVAGLNASG

-568 SSSGLRAS
+568 SSRG
-576 RLVGASS
+576 LVGNGLTFAAA

-600 YLSITPGIIAIF
+600 YLSITPGIMAIF

>member
-1 MSKKFLF
+1 MSKKPLF
-8 QLLASGSLAVG
+8 KLLASGSLAVG

-182 QVILSVQGAFGAKN
+182 QAIFGVQGAFGAG
-196 VAVPKGSVPT
+196 P
-206 TALQPGIKFK
+206 
-216 PGDLPQKPF
+216 
-225 GTFVRKDGEAL
+225 
-236 NVSPRDTR
+236 

-263 SGKDLLLTTVQM
+263 TGKDLLLTTVQM

-281 ANAYDLTGT
+281 ANAADVTGT
-290 NNTALSYSF
+290 QNSALSYSF
-299 LNRAGGGTAGLWYLS
+299 LNRAGGGAAGLWYLS

-363 NQNLALGVG
+363 NQNLASGVG
-372 AGFGYDFFDGKFNFS
+372 AGFGYDFFDGKLNFS

-394 NAGLGAFAPVST
+394 NAGLGAFAPASR
-406 PASGRGEVDG
+406 PAGTREEVDG

-458 VGTQSIE
+458 VGTASVD
-465 AFNNVGVASQADNL
+465 ALNVGNNRVPPVATQADNL

-499 TWFNGSGSTN
+499 TWFND
-509 VIVNVDTDGDGV
+509 VVARL
-521 PDADVLQGRRVTGSG
+521 DASG

-551 TKGSQAQIVV
+551 TRGSQAQIVV

-576 RLVGASS
+576 GLVGASS
-583 DDVPILV
+583 DDVPILL

-600 YLSITPGIIAIF
+600 YLSITPGIMAIF